1 MDELRVVRSEEQAL
15 IIAADDGTEFRLV
28 VDEVLLAE
36 IRQVSKRE
44 RRNTGARPREIQ
56 SLLRAGKSR
65 LEVARI
71 TELDEQDV
79 ARFEEPVLAERR
91 YILDLAKEVAV
102 RTDGEQG
109 EQSAFGDAVE
119 ARLTT
124 LGADEVE
131 WRSWKGDGGSWH
143 IGLAFATS
151 DAIRDAVWEFD
162 HKKSTLRPLNPDAT
176 HLSKQGDVA
185 AQLIPKLRAVD
196 AQAPEPVAAPE
207 PEFVDHAEGLK
218 ETREITPV
226 SPAPAAPLGD
236 SSPTHPT
243 AVITPVIPPAAPAPA
258 STQTGPQD
266 TPENDY
272 ERRREIEDRAMNM
285 PGRSAPEER
294 IDMSQTA
301 DLLDALRRR
310 RGDREQ
316 SAREAAQNEAANVA
330 ELVSELP
337 TPAVDEGADQPE
349 SLPAPPVLRPVPPA
363 PDAPNISAAFTGRPN
378 PAEEGISR
386 PEPVPNDP
394 YLELPPPLFDDPIGG
409 PVEPAP
415 APAPAAPK
423 KLRPASIWQSKGVT
437 DDPNA
442 AMGEPAALQNLSTDE
457 PEKTDRAAKKG
468 RSSIPSWDDILF
480 GTRSEDDPA

>member
-15 IIAADDGTEFRLV
+15 IVASDDGTEFRLV

-36 IRQVSKRE
+36 IRQISKRE

-56 SLLRAGKSR
+56 SLLRSGKSR

-91 YILDLAKEVAV
+91 YILDLAREVPV
-102 RTDGEQG
+102 RTAGAEG
-109 EQSAFGDAVE
+109 EQSAFGEAVE
-119 ARLTT
+119 SRLAT

-131 WRSWKGDGGSWH
+131 WRSWKIDGGSWH

-151 DAIRDAVWEFD
+151 DAVRDAIWEFD

-185 AQLIPKLRAVD
+185 VQLIPKLRAVD
-196 AQAPEPVAAPE
+196 TQVPEPAPTAAATE

-218 ETREITPV
+218 DTTEITPIRTSTGAIG
-226 SPAPAAPLGD
+226 SPSATAPQLPKN
-236 SSPTHPT
+236 SSESP
-243 AVITPVIPPAAPAPA
+243 
-258 STQTGPQD
+258 SEG
-266 TPENDY
+266 DY
-272 ERRREIEDRAMNM
+272 ERRREIEQRAMNL

-294 IDMSQTA
+294 VDMSQTA

-316 SAREAAQNEAANVA
+316 SMRDAAAQSEAASVA
-330 ELVSELP
+330 ELISDA
-337 TPAVDEGADQPE
+337 PAEVQDEEAPR
-349 SLPAPPVLRPVPPA
+349 LTPPVLRPVPPA
-363 PDAPNISAAFTGRPN
+363 PEAPVEPTSEKSERTPRTE
-378 PAEEGISR
+378 PA
-386 PEPVPNDP
+386 PNDP
-394 YLELPPPLFDDPIGG
+394 YLELPPPLFEDPITA
-409 PVEPAP
+409 PIEPAP
-415 APAPAAPK
+415 APPAASK
-423 KLRPASIWQSKGVT
+423 KPRSTSIWQSKGVT

-442 AMGEPAALQNLSTDE
+442 AVGEPAALQSLSTDE
-457 PEKTDRAAKKG
+457 PEKLDRNAKKG

>member
-15 IIAADDGTEFRLV
+15 IVAADDGTEFRLV

-36 IRQVSKRE
+36 IRQVTKRE

-109 EQSAFGDAVE
+109 EQSVFGDAVE

-131 WRSWKGDGGSWH
+131 WRSWKVDGGSWH

-207 PEFVDHAEGLK
+207 PEFVDYAEGLK

-226 SPAPAAPLGD
+226 SPAPSATSTA
-236 SSPTHPT
+236 THPT
-243 AVITPVIPPAAPAPA
+243 AVITPVIPPVAPA
-258 STQTGPQD
+258 STTNQTGPQD

-272 ERRREIEDRAMNM
+272 ERRREIEDRAMNK

-337 TPAVDEGADQPE
+337 TEHTNESADQPE

-363 PDAPNISAAFTGRPN
+363 PEAPSNSAAFTGRPD
-378 PAEEGISR
+378 PAEERTSR

-394 YLELPPPLFDDPIGG
+394 YLELPPPLFEDPIGG

-415 APAPAAPK
+415 TPAAPK
-423 KLRPASIWQSKGVT
+423 KLRPANIWQSKGVT

-457 PEKTDRAAKKG
+457 PEKTDRATKKG

>member
-15 IIAADDGTEFRLV
+15 IVASDDGTEFRLV

-36 IRQVSKRE
+36 IRQISKRE

-56 SLLRAGKSR
+56 SLLRSGKSR

-91 YILDLAKEVAV
+91 YILDLAREVPV
-102 RTDGEQG
+102 RTAGEEG
-109 EQSAFGDAVE
+109 EQSAFGEAVE
-119 ARLTT
+119 SRLAT

-131 WRSWKGDGGSWH
+131 WRSWKIDGGSWH

-151 DAIRDAVWEFD
+151 DAVRDAIWEFD

-185 AQLIPKLRAVD
+185 VQLIPKLRAVD
-196 AQAPEPVAAPE
+196 TQVPEPALNAAAE

-218 ETREITPV
+218 DTTEITPIHTSTGAIG
-226 SPAPAAPLGD
+226 SPSTTAAQPPKN
-236 SSPTHPT
+236 SSESP
-243 AVITPVIPPAAPAPA
+243 
-258 STQTGPQD
+258 SEG
-266 TPENDY
+266 DY
-272 ERRREIEDRAMNM
+272 ERRREIEQRAMNL

-294 IDMSQTA
+294 VDMSQTA

-316 SAREAAQNEAANVA
+316 SMRDAAAQSEAASVA
-330 ELVSELP
+330 ELISDA
-337 TPAVDEGADQPE
+337 PAEVQDEEAPR
-349 SLPAPPVLRPVPPA
+349 LTPPVLRPVPPA
-363 PDAPNISAAFTGRPN
+363 PEAPVEPTSEKSERTPRTE
-378 PAEEGISR
+378 PA
-386 PEPVPNDP
+386 PNDP
-394 YLELPPPLFDDPIGG
+394 YLELPPPLFEDPITA
-409 PVEPAP
+409 PIEPAP
-415 APAPAAPK
+415 APPAASK
-423 KLRPASIWQSKGVT
+423 KPRSTSIWQSKGVT

-442 AMGEPAALQNLSTDE
+442 AVGEPAALQSLSTDE
-457 PEKTDRAAKKG
+457 PEKLDRNAKKG